1 MVRRLGTPR
10 SWRAC
15 HFPLSI
21 YFSRSVLQFT
31 PSDFNKPSSSTNTI
45 PPLPPSSPPLHPL
58 HHFFPPYSFE
68 RRGRTLCAVDTSV
81 VMGLS
86 TATCTTCAHPHKR
99 NARPA
104 HIIYGRW
111 CPPHTHTTRA
121 AVVWHTHTHTRTHTH
136 THRMHAHTDTHT
148 G

>member
-1 MVRRLGTPR
+1 MHAIFL
-10 SWRAC
+10 S
-15 HFPLSI
+15 LSI
-21 YFSRSVLQFT
+21 SLAPCCSSLLLISINPPRPPT
-31 PSDFNKPSSSTNTI
+31 PSPHFLP
-45 PPLPPSSPPLHPL
+45 PPLLSTPSTTLS
-58 HHFFPPYSFE
+58 PPYSFE

-111 CPPHTHTTRA
+111 CAPPPHTHIQHGRR
-121 AVVWHTHTHTRTHTH
+121 WCGTHTHTRTHTH